1 MMLRIKFIVGTFLE
15 MTNRLKA
22 IRQEK
27 KLLSN
32 IFSLAV
38 LQGANYILPLITLP
52 YLVITLGV
60 EKFGILAF
68 VQAIIAY
75 FGIFVDYGFNLSA
88 TRSIA
93 THSDNREY
101 ISSIFSS
108 VILIKT
114 FLLFC
119 SFLILLTLIYSFDRI
134 GNESTVYYLTFSM
147 LIGNL
152 LFPVWYFQGIEE
164 MKYITYINIF
174 SKVLFTV
181 GIFIFVHTSDDYFI
195 VPMLNGLG
203 FIVGGTIAL
212 SIALRSIHFHIPSLA
227 IVRKTF
233 HDSTSLFISNAS
245 ITLFTA
251 SNTFI
256 LGLFASNATV
266 GIYSSIERLIV
277 AVKNLYMPIYQ
288 GLFPWLSK
296 KQPNE
301 IYSFIKKLLPYI
313 IGLGFITTLLIG
325 IFAHS
330 ILSLI
335 YHNDA
340 ISKHTYILQIFSL
353 ISVLS
358 ATNMLFNYLFLNAIR
373 AYAERLKLLLFSG
386 LFNLFSGFFLTYYF
400 GILGITCSVV
410 TTEVFL
416 LFFGYIIFQSKGKAI
431 R

>member
-1 MMLRIKFIVGTFLE
+1 

-68 VQAIIAY
+68 AQAIITY
-75 FGIFVDYGFNLSA
+75 FNILIDYGFNLSA

-93 THSDNREY
+93 THSENTNY

-108 VILIKT
+108 VMLIKT

-119 SFLILLTLIYSFDRI
+119 SFLILLILIYSFERI
-134 GNESTVYYLTFSM
+134 GNESTVYYLTFMM
-147 LIGNL
+147 LIGNI
-152 LFPVWYFQGIEE
+152 LFPIWYFQGIEE

-174 SKVLFTV
+174 SKVLFTLGV
-181 GIFIFVHTSDDYFI
+181 FVFVHAPDDYFI

-203 FIVGGTIAL
+203 FIIGGTIAL
-212 SIALRSIHFHIPSLA
+212 TIALRSINFHIPSFE
-227 IVRKTF
+227 IIQKTF

-266 GIYSSIERLIV
+266 GIYSSIERLMM
-277 AVKNLYMPIYQ
+277 AVKNLYVPIYQ

-296 KQPNE
+296 KGTDE
-301 IYSFIKKLLPYI
+301 IHSFIKKFLPYI
-313 IGLGFITTLLIG
+313 VGFSLISTLIIA
-325 IFAHS
+325 IFAHP

-335 YHNDA
+335 YHNDS
-340 ISKHTYILQIFSL
+340 INDHSYILQIFSL

-358 ATNMLFNYLFLNAIR
+358 ATNMLFNYLFLNAVK
-373 AYAERLKLLLFSG
+373 AYSERLKIFMIGG
-386 LFNLFSGFFLTYYF
+386 LFNAT
-400 GILGITCSVV
+400 LGITLTYLYGITGMSITIVA
-410 TTEVFL
+410 TETVL
-416 LFFGYIIFQSKGKAI
+416 LLLGIRYYLQYPSSILAIKATK
-431 R
+431 

>member
-1 MMLRIKFIVGTFLE
+1 M
-15 MTNRLKA
+15 NRLKA
-22 IRQEK
+22 IKQEK

-68 VQAIIAY
+68 AQAIITY
-75 FGIFVDYGFNLSA
+75 FNIFIDYGFNLSA

-93 THSDNREY
+93 THSDDRTY

-108 VILIKT
+108 VLLIKT
-114 FLLFC
+114 FLLIC
-119 SFLILLTLIYSFDRI
+119 SFLILWLAVHSFDRL
-134 GNESTVYYLTFSM
+134 GNESTVYYLTFMM

-174 SKVLFTV
+174 SKLLFTI
-181 GIFIFVHTSDDYFI
+181 GIFVFVHTPNDYYL
-195 VPMLNGLG
+195 VPMLNGFG
-203 FIVGGTIAL
+203 IIIGGAIAL
-212 SIALRSIHFHIPSLA
+212 IIALRSIDFHLPTFSTIT
-227 IVRKTF
+227 KTF

-256 LGLFASNATV
+256 LGLFASDAIV
-266 GIYSSIERLIV
+266 GVYSSIERLMM
-277 AVKNLYMPIYQ
+277 AVKNLYVPIYQ

-296 KQPNE
+296 KQPDE
-301 IYSFIKKLLPYI
+301 IYSFIKKFLPYI
-313 IGLGFITTLLIG
+313 VGFSLLSTLVIG
-325 IFAHS
+325 IFAHP

-335 YHNDA
+335 YHNDL
-340 ISKHTYILQIFSL
+340 ISDHAYILQIFSL
-353 ISVLS
+353 ISVFS
-358 ATNMLFNYLFLNAIR
+358 ATNMLFNYLFLNAIK
-373 AYAERLKLLLFSG
+373 AYNERLKIFMIAG
-386 LFNLFSGFFLTYYF
+386 LFNAT
-400 GILGITCSVV
+400 LGITLTYLYGITGMSITIVA
-410 TTEVFL
+410 TETVL
-416 LFFGYIIFQSKGKAI
+416 LLLGIRYYLQSPSISLVIKATK
-431 R
+431 